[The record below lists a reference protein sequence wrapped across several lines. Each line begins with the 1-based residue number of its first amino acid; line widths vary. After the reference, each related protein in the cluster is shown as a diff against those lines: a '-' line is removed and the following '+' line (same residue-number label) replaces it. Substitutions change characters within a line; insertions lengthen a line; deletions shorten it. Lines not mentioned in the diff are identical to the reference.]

1 MGHMRISWLRNDKI
15 EIAKT
20 DLLEVC
26 LLKEGE
32 TPMIPFSFSKY
43 FTYSFVYFIYWSLLF
58 YVNEYFYV
66 LILLLLP
73 RSWVIRCDWCLIK
86 IMFPSIKKRERE
98 REWERAQEWELEQDR
113 EREKEVVSWRVND
126 SGYEVAS
133 SPSTLNIDDDSQW
146 RENNWINSL
155 FPLPQ
160 RRVGHRL
167 GGRYVFS
174 SGEGWSR

>member
-1 MGHMRISWLRNDKI
+1 MLGRSKGHLVLKTIHWSQSLHHGLRQKNLIEWLGMGHMRISWLRNDKI

-86 IMFPSIKKRERE
+86 IMFPSMKKKGERE
-98 REWERAQEWELEQDR
+98 NGREHKSE
-113 EREKEVVSWRVND
+113 S
-126 SGYEVAS
+126 
-133 SPSTLNIDDDSQW
+133 
-146 RENNWINSL
+146 
-155 FPLPQ
+155 
-160 RRVGHRL
+160 
-167 GGRYVFS
+167 
-174 SGEGWSR
+174 